1 MRYSAMTMLV
11 LVMGV
16 AAGCTISNTASDLR
30 GIKGMDGDKLTH
42 INTRNF
48 AVHLFMTKPM
58 IGDATLN
65 TTVQSFADEAKKHGA
80 TKARFVIV
88 GMVEQAGTGAF
99 AAGPMLKRIWDG
111 ILGRRHPVIP
121 GARPETQL
129 PKVDPQVKVAGR

>member
-58 IGDATLN
+58 IGDATLK

-80 TKARFVIV
+80 TKVRIV
-88 GMVEQAGTGAF
+88 QSDETVMWYF
-99 AAGPMLKRIWDG
+99 PPL
-111 ILGRRHPVIP
+111 LGFIFTPVYSS
-121 GARPETQL
+121 
-129 PKVDPQVKVAGR
+129 VAGDALLP

>member
-11 LVMGV
+11 LVMAV

-48 AVHLFMTKPM
+48 AVHLFMTKPLV
-58 IGDATLN
+58 GDATLN

-80 TKARFVIV
+80 TKVRIV
-88 GMVEQAGTGAF
+88 QSDETVMWYF
-99 AAGPMLKRIWDG
+99 PPL
-111 ILGRRHPVIP
+111 LGFIFTPVYSS
-121 GARPETQL
+121 
-129 PKVDPQVKVAGR
+129 VAGDALLP